1 MTMIDPITILYIDDD
16 ATELR
21 RIKALLEASGRLRV
35 VAEIPKASIS
45 ANIESA
51 NLPNLFLI
59 DYELSKIQD
68 DNSSVDYNGT
78 TLSAAIRGVANNWPV
93 VLLSKKS
100 LIDPGKRHEHLAEF
114 QLIDEI
120 IYKDSLGDMD
130 SLSRIVD
137 LIVSLSEGYQRLRD
151 IVVQSPNW
159 DGVMAALTAS
169 PEETEQLTLANPPLY
184 PQQGRSIWTPSRL
197 ADWICHTV
205 LEYPGILYDEV
216 YAATALRI
224 SVESYLSQE
233 VQAVFQSAKYTGVF
247 SSRGQR
253 WWKQRLERIA
263 IEFVGDL
270 NYADRFAEVFLRKQ
284 GIFLSPSV
292 SIVRNE
298 SPADAVCYIYHKPV
312 MFEYTVAYRPDN
324 RPPIM
329 EPARLSFK
337 AIQQSNEF
345 QREFVE
351 GVDEELLRQIREM
364 DL

>member
-1 MTMIDPITILYIDDD
+1 MTTIDPITILYIDDD

-224 SVESYLSQE
+224 
-233 VQAVFQSAKYTGVF
+233 
-247 SSRGQR
+247 
-253 WWKQRLERIA
+253 A

-337 AIQQSNEF
+337 AMQQSNEF